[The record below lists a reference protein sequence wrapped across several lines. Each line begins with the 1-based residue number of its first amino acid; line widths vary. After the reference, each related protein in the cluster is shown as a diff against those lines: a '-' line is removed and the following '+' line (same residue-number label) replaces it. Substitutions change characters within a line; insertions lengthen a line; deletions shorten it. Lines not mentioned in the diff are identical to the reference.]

1 MCVCGLGHGWV
12 RGTCG
17 CVYVGWVVYV
27 VCVYV
32 GWVVYV
38 CGCGGGRRGHVCVW
52 FGVCVGGQVCVL
64 VWYM

>member
-1 MCVCGLGHGWV
+1 M
-12 RGTCG
+12 
-17 CVYVGWVVYV
+17 

-38 CGCGGGRRGHVCVW
+38 CGCGGGGRRGHVCVW